1 MTNNPTWLL
10 VVAALIRDRGGRV
23 LLQQALPNKPH
34 AGQWEFPG
42 GKVETDENPR
52 FALCREIAEELGLT
66 LVEQMMVP
74 AAFAEE
80 NDQRAQPAIV
90 LILYDCPQWTG
101 EPQSREGQAWGWFT
115 MTEAAA
121 LPLAALDRTLLEG
134 IAKPRTRPYVA
145 PSKRARSSAG

>member
-1 MTNNPTWLL
+1 MANYPTWLL
-10 VVAALIRDRGGRV
+10 VVAALVRDRDGRL

-42 GKVETDENPR
+42 GKVENGEKPR
-52 FALCREIAEELGLT
+52 FALRREIAEELGLT
-66 LVEQMMVP
+66 LAAETMIP

-80 NDQRAQPAIV
+80 GDRGPEPAIV
-90 LILYDCPQWTG
+90 LILYDCPEWTG
-101 EPQSREGQAWGWFT
+101 EPQSLEGQAWDWFT
-115 MTEAAA
+115 PAEAAA
-121 LPLAALDRTLLEG
+121 LPLATLDRALFEG